1 MTTATAPPIPATA
14 IKQVIL
20 LQETMNGLRLAIRR
34 KRKRKRSQK
43 LPMQKRVTKILPT
56 PGQKNLGVAHLILRI
71 PTRTQILPR
80 DRNHQ

>member
-20 LQETMNGLRLAIRR
+20 LQETMNGLRLAIR
-34 KRKRKRSQK
+34 RKRKRSQK